1 MMLRNASN
9 GIMGIRILF
18 FLLVSAI
25 FFSGCSL
32 RSPGGEHPPI
42 EPVVPED
49 SSSGLLSYYGNITA
63 GREINDLVV
72 PPGGEE
78 VLVAPQGN
86 KVYLLHQDGRILWE
100 KTLQGEAFMLE
111 SASTSKAFAL
121 ATREGKVVFF
131 DEEKQVT
138 GERVLDREIV
148 DFALSEDGR
157 QTALL
162 TLPSEDGALG
172 SDALLHLLDN
182 RGFSL
187 WEKPVT
193 IDLDA
198 PQNLHLSREG
208 EGMVFIGRND
218 DGRPGLVFYDL
229 KGQLLWQ
236 KEGYTGV
243 SMSSEGHVVA
253 AIAGPLVTV
262 YDQQGNR
269 KWGYDNTDVNLS
281 HVLVSP
287 DGSTVLTYSSY
298 STGQDNLFY
307 FSTHGERPPW
317 KLRVPAQS
325 EIAVSALGEEVVV
338 TTWQHYLEE
347 FTLVSVIDT
356 KGQEINAL
364 QVAGRGKKTALSP
377 DGSVMVL
384 SSDDGSIF
392 FLDVRGGNM
401 MGQPQGK
408 EAPRYRPAVEANAG
422 EYTTLY
428 FYNDQAS
435 ALIPVS
441 RKIDPTDLRLER
453 AVEELIKGPRL
464 GSGLSR
470 TIPRDAAIQ
479 VERRENT
486 IIIDLPKELAFI
498 GGSSQREGLVNSLM
512 YTISHFPQASW
523 IQFLVEGNLMEAG
536 ENGMD
541 LSRPIP
547 VRRPG
552 LVPGRQVLYT
562 PTLSGNR
569 YYLNIREVSLRSS
582 SRHELAQ
589 NLLEELIY
597 TNRAFFPADL
607 EVAGIT
613 FSVDSLKAQVNFSAN
628 ISTLEPL
635 LLDPDRSELLIDAVT
650 YTLSENLS
658 LNNVEILINGL
669 RSERFPF
676 LIREINRPFFVNP
689 E

>member
-1 MMLRNASN
+1 MMLKNASG
-9 GIMGIRILF
+9 GIIGIKILLL
-18 FLLVSAI
+18 LLVSAI

-32 RSPGGEHPPI
+32 RSPGGDHPPI

-49 SSSGLLSYYGNITA
+49 SSTGLLSYYGNITA
-63 GREINDLVV
+63 GREINDLAVA
-72 PPGGEE
+72 PGGEE
-78 VLVAPQGN
+78 VLVAPQDN
-86 KVYLLHQDGRILWE
+86 KVYLLHQDGRMLWE
-100 KTLQGEAFMLE
+100 KTLQGEAFTLE
-111 SASTSKAFAL
+111 SASASKAFAL
-121 ATREGKVVFF
+121 VTREGNVVFF
-131 DEEKQVT
+131 DEKKQVT
-138 GERVLDREIV
+138 GERPLDREIV
-148 DFALSEDGR
+148 DFALSEDGKEA
-157 QTALL
+157 ALL
-162 TLPSEDGALG
+162 TLPSNDGAVG
-172 SDALLHLLDN
+172 SDALLHLVDN

-193 IDLDA
+193 IDLDT
-198 PQNLHLSREG
+198 PPNLHLSRQG
-208 EGMVFIGRND
+208 DGMVLIGKND
-218 DGRPGLVFYDL
+218 DGRPGLFFYDL
-229 KGQLLWQ
+229 KGGLLWQ

-253 AIAGPLVTV
+253 AIAGHLVTV

-287 DGSTVLTYSSY
+287 DGSAVLAYSTY

-307 FSTHGERPPW
+307 FSAHGERPPW

-364 QVAGRGKKTALSP
+364 QVAGRGKKAALSP

-392 FLDVRGGNM
+392 FLDVLGGNVV
-401 MGQPQGK
+401 GQPQGK
-408 EAPRYRPAVEANAG
+408 AAPRYSPVADASAG
-422 EYTTLY
+422 AYTTLY
-428 FYNDQAS
+428 FYNDQAN

-441 RKIDPTDLRLER
+441 RKIDPKDLRLER

-470 TIPRDAAIQ
+470 TIPRDAAIH
-479 VERRENT
+479 VESRENT
-486 IIIDLPKELAFI
+486 IFIDLPKELAFM
-498 GGSSQREGLVNSLM
+498 GGSGQREGLTNSIM
-512 YTISHFPQASW
+512 YTISHFSQANW
-523 IQFLVEGNLMEAG
+523 IQFLVEGNPMAAG
-536 ENGMD
+536 EKGMD

-582 SRHELAQ
+582 SRYELAQ
-589 NLLEELIY
+589 NLMEELIY
-597 TNRAFFPADL
+597 TNRAFFPEDL

-613 FSVDSLKAQVNFSAN
+613 FSEDSLKAQVNFSAN
-628 ISTLEPL
+628 LSALEPL
-635 LLDPDRSELLIDAVT
+635 LLDPDRSELLVDAVT

-669 RSERFPF
+669 KSERFPL